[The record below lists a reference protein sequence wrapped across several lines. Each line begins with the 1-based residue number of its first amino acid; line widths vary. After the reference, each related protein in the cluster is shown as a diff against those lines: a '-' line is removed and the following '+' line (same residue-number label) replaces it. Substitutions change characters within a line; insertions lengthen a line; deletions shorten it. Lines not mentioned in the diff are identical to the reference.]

1 MVFRKGSCLRESS
14 SRPERHLLQSSARVS
29 NERNVW
35 HARCAVQEQCRE
47 IHCRVEQVGA
57 LRDLGVRHAMER
69 LCESRGQSNEK
80 GLDVRRAALAGAR
93 CCTRWAEE

>member
-1 MVFRKGSCLRESS
+1 MSYKSS
-14 SRPERHLLQSSARVS
+14 VEKIR
-29 NERNVW
+29 
-35 HARCAVQEQCRE
+35 
-47 IHCRVEQVGA
+47 CRVERVGS

-93 CCTRWAEE
+93 CCTRWAER